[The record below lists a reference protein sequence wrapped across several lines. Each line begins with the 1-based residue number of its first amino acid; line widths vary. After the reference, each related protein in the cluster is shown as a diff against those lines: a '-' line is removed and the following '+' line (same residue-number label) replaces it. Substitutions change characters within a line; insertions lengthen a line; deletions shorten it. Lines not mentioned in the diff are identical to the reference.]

1 MILVTNAELSRS
13 RRGLSADEAGEQRIS
28 QSRRKQSA
36 RRLSAQVK
44 S

>member
-1 MILVTNAELSRS
+1 MWLNVELSRS
-13 RRGLSADEAGEQRIS
+13 RGLSADETREQRIS
-28 QSRRKQSA
+28 QDLREQKG